1 MERNCEISKLV
12 ITDIREK
19 ILERAREFSKRELGF
34 EAKTYVIDAK
44 DLHKLGIKA
53 DIVLM

>member
-1 MERNCEISKLV
+1 MESNCEISKLV

-34 EAKTYVIDAK
+34 EAITYVIDAK